1 MKDIRSIS
9 RFSFWHMNVHLSQS
23 LLLKISLLHY
33 TTFAYLSK
41 IYVCTLYSVPLIHLS
56 ILLPMS
62 TPKLNPKANYWHYIF
77 FGLGKFMLTYIHH
90 CNMIEYFHCPTNS
103 LYLFIISALSILPA
117 ATDLLTI
124 SISLPLCIHRLFLKV

>member
-9 RFSFWHMNVHLSQS
+9 RFSFWHMNVHLSQN
-23 LLLKISLLHY
+23 LLFKISLLHC

-62 TPKLNPKANYWHYIF
+62 KPKLNPKTNYWHYMF
-77 FGLGKFMLTYIHH
+77 YGLDKCMLTYIHH

-103 LYLFIISALSILPA
+103 LYLFIISALSIPPA

-124 SISLPLCIHRLFLKV
+124 SISLPLRIHRLFLKV